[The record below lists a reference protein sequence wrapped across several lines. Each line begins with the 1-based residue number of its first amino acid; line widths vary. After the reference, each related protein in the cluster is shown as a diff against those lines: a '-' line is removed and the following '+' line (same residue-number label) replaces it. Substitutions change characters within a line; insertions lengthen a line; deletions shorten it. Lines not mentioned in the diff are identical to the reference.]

1 MRNFD
6 RSFNRTSRMINI
18 AFIFQLIIIAI
29 TISVVVYIAWNM
41 FTNPESVGEFFGRIV
56 KGFNEVKTK

>member
-1 MRNFD
+1 MRSFD

-18 AFIFQLIIIAI
+18 AFIFQLIIIVI
-29 TISVVVYIAWNM
+29 TISVVVYIVWNM

>member
-18 AFIFQLIIIAI
+18 AFVFQLIIISI

>member
-1 MRNFD
+1 MRSFD